1 MKANKQ
7 KVVRLLKT
15 ARGQVDGIL
24 KMVEEDQYCMDIS
37 HQLLAAQAVLKKA
50 NQEVLLA
57 HLHSCVKEAAVEG
70 EHADEKIEELA
81 ILIDKL
87 LK

>member
-1 MKANKQ
+1 VKADKQ
-7 KVVRLLKT
+7 NVMRLLKT
-15 ARGQVDGIL
+15 ARGQMDGII

-50 NQEVLLA
+50 NAQVLAA
-57 HLHSCVKEAAVEG
+57 HLHSCVQEAVRTG
-70 EHADEKIEELA
+70 DTDKKIEELT